1 MWIAFAA
8 REFPQFPLV
17 LCQSVPAL
25 YSARAAANP
34 RLFAPGEL
42 DCSAET
48 TARHADLGQI
58 VPLVNVLCP
67 PCSRISKSLKNI
79 SDTNIIVK

>member
-25 YSARAAANP
+25 HSARAAANP
-34 RLFAPGEL
+34 RLVSPGEL
-42 DCSAET
+42 DCGDRDDRSA
-48 TARHADLGQI
+48 RRFGGQI
-58 VPLVNVLCP
+58 VPLVSVLL
-67 PCSRISKSLKNI
+67 SSVFAQIY
-79 SDTNIIVK
+79 VAA